1 MFIDH
6 AKIIVKA
13 GNGGNGVVSF
23 RREKYVPDGGPDGG
37 SGGRGGSVVF
47 SVDSGMRTLMD
58 FRYKKK
64 YVAENGQHGQ
74 KKNCYGKDGKNL
86 IIKVPPGT
94 IIKDA
99 KSGLVIADLTEHD
112 KEFVVLRGGRGGRGN
127 TEFKTSTRRAPTFAE
142 AGFKGVEKEL
152 ILELKMI
159 ADVGLV
165 GYPNVGKST
174 LLAMVTKA
182 KPKIANYHFTTIK
195 PNLGVVE
202 VVKGESFVMADI
214 PGLIEGAADGV
225 GLGHDFLR
233 HVERTRLIL
242 HVVDVSGVEGRDP
255 IEDYKVISGELLEY
269 NEKLANR
276 PTVVVANKAD
286 LIFDEAAYQA
296 FKAFVEGE
304 GLKMFTISAATG
316 EGVDQLMRYVTEKL
330 ADIPIEPLV
339 EVMTLED
346 LEMLEEK
353 ADPYEINIV
362 KEDDVYVLEGEGVER
377 LIYSTNF
384 DDYDSLRRFEGY
396 LRRRGVFDRLREAG
410 IEEGQTVRIIDFEF
424 EFYD

>member
-13 GNGGNGVVSF
+13 GDGGNGVVSF

-37 SGGRGGSVVF
+37 NGGRGGSVVF
-47 SVDSGMRTLMD
+47 VVDSGMRTLMD

-86 IIKVPPGT
+86 VIKVPPGT
-94 IIKDA
+94 MIKDA
-99 KSGLVIADLTEHD
+99 KSGLLIADLTEND
-112 KEFVVLRGGRGGRGN
+112 KQFIVLRGGRGGRGN
-127 TEFKTSTRRAPTFAE
+127 SEFKTSTRRAPTFAE

-202 VVKGESFVMADI
+202 VIKGESFVMADI
-214 PGLIEGAADGV
+214 PGLIEGAADGI

-255 IEDYKVISGELLEY
+255 IEDYKVISKELLQY
-269 NEKLANR
+269 NEKLAGR
-276 PTVVVANKAD
+276 PTIVVANKAD
-286 LIFDEAAYQA
+286 LIFDEALFNA
-296 FKAFVEGE
+296 FCAFVEGE

-316 EGVDQLMRYVTEKL
+316 EGVDQLMRYVTEQL
-330 ADIPIEPLV
+330 ADIPVEPLV
-339 EVMTLED
+339 KTMTLED
-346 LEMLEEK
+346 LEALEEK
-353 ADPYEINIV
+353 ADPYQINIV
-362 KEDDVYVLEGEGVER
+362 KDDDVFVLEGEGVER